1 MKFKIEFEEEGSKT
15 TIEGQAETWREI
27 ADRFHDALL
36 GASYQLTREDLSDYY
51 KPDDYIAGIDYDN
64 LWVDECGGYADSD
77 VMYTASEMDV
87 GNITITIDKD
97 HDVA

>member
-15 TIEGQAETWREI
+15 TIEGEALTWREI

-36 GASYQLTREDLSDYY
+36 GASYQLTREDLSDHFAS
-51 KPDDYIAGIDYDN
+51 DDHIGGIDYDN

-77 VMYTASEMDV
+77 INFDV
-87 GNITITIDKD
+87 GDITITIDKD

>member
-15 TIEGQAETWREI
+15 TIEGEAEALTWREV
-27 ADRFHDALL
+27 ADRFYDALL
-36 GASYQLTREDLSDYY
+36 GASYQLTREDLSDHFA
-51 KPDDYIAGIDYDN
+51 PDDYIAGIDYDN

-77 VMYTASEMDV
+77 VNFDV
-87 GNITITIDKD
+87 GDITITIDKD